1 MKKTLTSLSLLTVLL
16 VATPVYAVTYVGNS
30 VKNSV
35 EENATDETKE
45 AIADV
50 RTQGMLTAI
59 EQARKVLDNL
69 QTRVDDAEYVS
80 EETATEAQD
89 LIDSANEELDEL
101 EDQVN
106 EASDNKELDE
116 AKADLVAW
124 LKENKDA
131 FKDVMVSL
139 YVDGLNGS
147 LAAAKET
154 VNGAEALV
162 PYYTRYDVDTDDLEN
177 AVDSA
182 NDSIDE
188 AEPLIE
194 AADEDRTQE
203 ALRDASEAAVKMAD
217 DTAQVVEEADAA
229 LNEMADAESDSSDD
243 EDEDEDD
250 NTNDDDEEDEE
261 TEEEDDTNEEE

>member
-80 EETATEAQD
+80 EETATQAQD
-89 LIDSANEELDEL
+89 LIDGANTELDEL

-106 EASDNKELDE
+106 EASDNEELDQ

-131 FKDVMVSL
+131 FKEVMVSL

-154 VNGAEALV
+154 VEGAEALV
-162 PYYTRYDVDTDDLEN
+162 PYYQRYDLDTDDLEN
-177 AVDSA
+177 AIASA

-203 ALRDASEAAVKMAD
+203 ALQEASQAAVKMAD
-217 DTAQVVEEADAA
+217 DTIQVVDEADA
-229 LNEMADAESDSSDD
+229 LLTEMSDAESDSSDD
-243 EDEDEDD
+243 EDEDSDEDEND
-250 NTNDDDEEDEE
+250 NTNDEDEDEE
-261 TEEEDDTNEEE
+261 